1 MKKLILTLVALMPL
15 LGIAQVKFTLMTFAE
30 AQEAARKAGKEL
42 LVDVARG
49 EKDDAKLLEV
59 CKDKELAKFLKAN
72 FLPVRIDMNNEKN
85 KDFGQYLYSLMY
97 PCVVFYTNRG
107 EQLESTNWYSVAGG
121 KANMRELAQKSLE
134 NAAVKRN
141 NTRAINFR
149 DLDFKQALEVAKTE
163 GKLVFVD
170 NYTTWCRPCK
180 QMEMD
185 VFTLNSV
192 ADYYN
197 EHFVSIK
204 LDADKDPHNVAKNNG
219 VRGFPGYLYFAPE
232 GDVIVS
238 EGGFNPEK
246 QFIAFGEQAVKLFN
260 DNKEIKLQKV
270 NLDEAKALAKKE
282 NKMIFV
288 DLSATWCGPCKQLKA
303 TTFKEPAVARFYNS
317 KFVSMYVE
325 CDIQKELAEQMKK
338 AYGYSAFP
346 TMLYLNAD
354 GELIHKYVGAGM
366 KGDEFIEIAKTALEN
381 RGLKSYN
388 ERYEKG
394 ERSAEFIK
402 GYVGVLGS
410 SYEADKAAKVSSDYL
425 NALTIDQLLDPA
437 NFNMMKE
444 NVKDLDAKPVQLALS
459 NKDKFPATMKKD
471 IDSYEYMVWSI
482 KGNSFV
488 SKKEE
493 KPVFDKA
500 GYSAF
505 MKRLKS
511 APLTDKQKDNISENS
526 KLNNAEAMGDWKT
539 YVAMTTKKLKG
550 SVPAMISYNWAL
562 RVAQKCSD
570 GALKNK
576 FAAALEES
584 IKGAK
589 DAGMF
594 GDAFTKVINNLKQ

>member
-15 LGIAQVKFTLMTFAE
+15 LAIAQVKFTSMTFAE
-30 AQEAARKAGKEL
+30 AQEAGKKAGKEL
-42 LVDVARG
+42 MIDVTRG

-59 CKDKELAKFLKAN
+59 CKDKELAKFIKAN
-72 FLPVRIDMNNEKN
+72 FIPVRIDMSNPKN

-97 PCVVFYTNRG
+97 PCVTFYTNRG
-107 EQLESTNWYSVAGG
+107 EQLESTNWHSAATG
-121 KANMRELAQKSLE
+121 KANMKELAQKSLDG
-134 NAAVKRN
+134 AAVKRT

-197 EHFVSIK
+197 EHFVCIK
-204 LDADKDPHNVAKNNG
+204 LDADKDPHKVAKNNG

-260 DNKEIKLQKV
+260 DNKEIKLQKI

-346 TMLYLNAD
+346 TMLYLNAE

-402 GYVGVLGS
+402 EYVGILGS

-425 NALTIDQLLDPA
+425 NALTIEQLLDPA

-471 IDSYEYMVWSI
+471 VDSYEYMVWSV

-488 SKKEE
+488 SKGE

-505 MKRLKS
+505 MKRVKS
-511 APLTDKQKDNISENS
+511 SPLTDEQKDNISENS

-550 SVPAMISYNWAL
+550 NVSAMISYNWAL

-570 GALKNK
+570 GVLKNK
-576 FAAALEES
+576 FAAALEEN

-589 DAGMF
+589 DAGMW